1 MVLETYRKFRDLAL
15 EAEALS
21 RRSSQSLFFEEPR
34 PLRIQGRNSPSST
47 QTTNRFFA
55 GLKLDERYYEQ
66 EEVTSTTSSRSAMLR
81 TPSGT
86 APVGVMGGAGL
97 IGASGGI
104 MVMTTNGNDGDPDSA
119 EDIRARRRRR
129 VLNRK

>member
-1 MVLETYRKFRDLAL
+1 MKNPDLCVSKVEIFRK
-15 EAEALS
+15 LS
-21 RRSSQSLFFEEPR
+21 TS
-34 PLRIQGRNSPSST
+34 
-47 QTTNRFFA
+47 NRFFA

-66 EEVTSTTSSRSAMLR
+66 EEAASTTSSRSVMLR

-86 APVGVMGGAGL
+86 APVGVMGAGL

-104 MVMTTNGNDGDPDSA
+104 MVMTTNSNDGDPDSA
-119 EDIRARRRRR
+119 EDARARRRRR